1 MKGRSKHT
9 GQESNKVTK
18 KRVQTK
24 GEKDEKQEGR
34 KEAC

>member
-1 MKGRSKHT
+1 MKGQSEHQ
-9 GQESNKVTK
+9 GQASNKVTK